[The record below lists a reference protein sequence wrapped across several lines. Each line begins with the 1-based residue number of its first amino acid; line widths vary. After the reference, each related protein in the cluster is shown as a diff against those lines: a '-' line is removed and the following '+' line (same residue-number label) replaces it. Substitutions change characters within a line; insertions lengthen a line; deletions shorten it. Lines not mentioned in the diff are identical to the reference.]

1 MAVKFGDE
9 SLEAA
14 LDRSLK
20 NATHLRAVHAGTVK
34 AARLLARKI
43 DAWDQIVEWA
53 IEDAA
58 GEGRPAVPQND
69 NVSIASFLKYMDTL
83 GLTPPPA
90 AKVVAP
96 AVTVPAPVTP
106 KDQVAEMREKLQSG

>member
-1 MAVKFGDE
+1 MVSKFDDE

-14 LDRSLK
+14 LDRGLR
-20 NATHLRAVHAGTVK
+20 NAKHLRAVHAPTVK

-43 DAWDQIVEWA
+43 DAWDVIVQWA
-53 IEDAA
+53 IEDSH

-83 GLTPPPA
+83 GLTPDAAPVVKAPA
-90 AKVVAP
+90 AAP
-96 AVTVPAPVTP
+96 AVAKP
-106 KDQVAEMREKLQSG
+106 KDDIAAMRERLRSS